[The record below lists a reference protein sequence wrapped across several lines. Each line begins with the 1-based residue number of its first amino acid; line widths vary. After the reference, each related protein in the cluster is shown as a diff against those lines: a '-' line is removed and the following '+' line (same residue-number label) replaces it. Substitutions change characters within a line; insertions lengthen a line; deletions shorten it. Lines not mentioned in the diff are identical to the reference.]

1 MVEAARPL
9 SPIAVTFAPIWLFWL
24 NVVPLVERSTLN
36 PVSLLELSVQDRL
49 ILLDDTAVAVR
60 LVGVAGVPG
69 VGVGV
74 GVAVGVAVGVGVG
87 VGVVVGVDVGHG
99 VGTGIASMSARR
111 GVMPPASPA

>member
-1 MVEAARPL
+1 M
-9 SPIAVTFAPIWLFWL
+9 
-24 NVVPLVERSTLN
+24 N

-60 LVGVAGVPG
+60 LVGTAGVRPG

-87 VGVVVGVDVGHG
+87 VGVGVVVGVDVGHG
-99 VGTGIASMSARR
+99 VGAGIASMSARR

>member
-1 MVEAARPL
+1 M
-9 SPIAVTFAPIWLFWL
+9 
-24 NVVPLVERSTLN
+24 N

-60 LVGVAGVPG
+60 LVGAAGVRPG

-99 VGTGIASMSARR
+99 VGAGIASMSARR